1 MNIILIGGGSN
12 KEIDKYLLSL
22 VDKPNILFIAH
33 GNKYE
38 EAAYKN
44 FRSVYYK
51 EYGANTRLLR
61 RKNLNNMD
69 YVNDLINDCNIIYI
83 DGGNTK
89 ELLDLWKS
97 TSFDKVIKNSNKILV
112 GKSAGAIALCYMGVS
127 DYKESALSDIKGL
140 NLIDIIISP
149 HYELEDR
156 QKYLTELSKKYNN
169 KCYGIESD
177 SGLIIEDNKFIKIGK
192 IKEIN

>member
-1 MNIILIGGGSN
+1 MDIVLIGGGNS
-12 KEIDKYLLSL
+12 KEIDEYILSL

-51 EYGANTRLLR
+51 EYNASTRLLR

-69 YVNDLINDCNIIYI
+69 YVNELINDCNIIYI

-89 ELLDLWKS
+89 DLLDLWRS
-97 TSFDKVIKNSNKILV
+97 TSFDKIIKNTNKILV

-127 DYKESALSDIKGL
+127 DYIENELNEIKGL
-140 NLIDIIISP
+140 NLLDIIISP

-156 QKYLTELSKKYNN
+156 QKYLEGLSKKYNN
-169 KCYGIESD
+169 KCFGIESN
-177 SGLIIEDNKFIKIGK
+177 SALIYKDNKYIKVGN